1 MLSYRTCEAS
11 ETNGF
16 SARACEEDIST
27 RDKPHS
33 NDEAQVIHLET

>member
-1 MLSYRTCEAS
+1 MLSYWTCEAL

-27 RDKPHS
+27 RDKP
-33 NDEAQVIHLET
+33 NNDDEAQVILLET